1 MKTMRIGLISDT
13 HIPRDADEIPPQV
26 REVFTGVDLILHAGD
41 IYIFQVL
48 DELETIA
55 PVLAV
60 RGNGDI
66 WLPEDPRLKES
77 HVLDMEG
84 LRIGITHSLDYPEPF
99 WRSLEDAMEA
109 EFGGPVDVFVFGGS
123 HKALVETS
131 KGVLLVNPGSPTLPG
146 GLRKLGTVGILEINQ
161 GKAEAHIIQLH

>member
-1 MKTMRIGLISDT
+1 MRIGLISDT

-26 REVFTGVDLILHAGD
+26 REVFTGIDLILHAGD

-48 DELETIA
+48 DELETIG
-55 PVLAV
+55 PVLAA

-66 WLPEDPRLKES
+66 WLSEDPRLKES
-77 HVLDMEG
+77 HVLNIER
-84 LRIGITHSLDYPEPF
+84 LRIGLTHSLDYPEPP
-99 WRSLEDAMEA
+99 WRSLEQAMKT

-123 HKALVETS
+123 HRAMVETY
-131 KGVLLVNPGSPTLPG
+131 KEVLLVNPGSPTLPM
-146 GLRKLGTVGILEINQ
+146 GLRQLGTVGILEINQ